1 MQISKKVIESAT
13 VLVLALAMVI
23 TAVTSNGVYAAD
35 TQAAENTQLEDN
47 GIAGF
52 AVTMNEYE
60 VESADYLDSL
70 LSVEKEE
77 TYMVAASAEDVS
89 IEGQDAE
96 ETEVQDSAQT
106 VADEKESA
114 TTDNADE
121 TLTAEEKDW
130 QDKLM
135 ADVKDFLYVRA
146 EANADSEI
154 VGKLYKGDCAL
165 VKKQGKAWTKIASGS
180 VKGYVKN
187 EYCVFGQEAY
197 AYAKKNCD
205 TVAKVTIDGLRVRTS
220 PAEDASVVKTVIA
233 GDKFV
238 VNKKANKKTDEWV
251 AVKVDGDTCYVSA
264 DYVTL
269 SLDTGKAVTLEEE
282 AAAQKAAEEKK
293 AAEEAQKASS
303 SSSSSSSSNGQT
315 TTTSTTQNAS
325 LAASAD
331 EETLLAALVQCE
343 AGGQGVQCMTAVGAV
358 VINRVRSGSYPNSIY
373 NVIYQR
379 GQFGPASSGRLEQRL
394 ASGVSS
400 SARQAAR
407 AALSG
412 SDPTGGAKSFKLAS
426 SGHAGVVIGPIV
438 FY

>member
-1 MQISKKVIESAT
+1 MQISKRVIESAT
-13 VLVLALAMVI
+13 VLALALAMVI
-23 TAVTSNGVYAAD
+23 TAVTSNGVYAVSD
-35 TQAAENTQLEDN
+35 TQTAENTQLEEN
-47 GIAGF
+47 GLAGF
-52 AVTMNEYE
+52 AVAMNEYE

-70 LSVEKEE
+70 ISVEKEASN
-77 TYMVAASAEDVS
+77 MVAASAEDVS
-89 IEGQDAE
+89 AEGQTEGEADVDVETVDVEAADATETTLSAE
-96 ETEVQDSAQT
+96 EQE
-106 VADEKESA
+106 
-114 TTDNADE
+114 
-121 TLTAEEKDW
+121 W

-146 EANADSEI
+146 KADADSDI
-154 VGKLYKGDCAL
+154 VGKLYKGDRAL
-165 VKKQGKAWTKIASGS
+165 IKKQGGEWTKIASGS
-180 VKGYVKN
+180 VNGYVKN

-197 AYAKKNCD
+197 AYAKKHCD
-205 TVAKVTIDGLRVRTS
+205 TVAKVTIDGLRVRKS
-220 PAEDASVVKTVIA
+220 PAEDAGVVKTVVT
-233 GDKFV
+233 GDKFK
-238 VNKKANKKTDEWV
+238 VNKKANKTDGWV
-251 AVKVDGDTCYVSA
+251 AIKVDSDTCYVSA

-282 AAAQKAAEEKK
+282 AAAQKAEEEKK
-293 AAEEAQKASS
+293 AAAAQTASG
-303 SSSSSSSSNGQT
+303 SSSSSNGQT
-315 TTTSTTQNAS
+315 TTTSTTQNTS

-358 VINRVRSGSYPNSIY
+358 VVNRVRSGSYPSSIY

-379 GQFGPASSGRLEQRL
+379 GQFGPASSGRLESRL